1 MSFILN
7 HFGDILLDIKEQAR
21 ALRLSQN
28 LSQEGLAKRSGVSLA
43 SLKRFEAS
51 GKISLESLLKL
62 AQVLG
67 ALEDFK
73 SLFKAKELKSLDEII
88 DNDKRRERG
97 MRK

>member
-1 MSFILN
+1 MLN

>member
-7 HFGDILLDIKEQAR
+7 HFGDILLNIKEQAR
-21 ALRLSQN
+21 TLRLSQN

-73 SLFKAKELKSLDEII
+73 SLFKAKEIKSLDEII
-88 DNDKRRERG
+88 DNEKRRERG